1 MRRDKSGEY
10 EITNAGGELVRA
22 FIPTRLPPD
31 PPLDLAGLQES
42 IARAHLALG
51 RLDGLSRLLPA
62 DGPFLYSY
70 IRKEAVL
77 SSQIEGTQSSIADL
91 MRFEAADAPGVPV
104 NDDVVEVSNYVR
116 AMDHGLMRLRQD
128 DFPLSNRLLR
138 EIHAQLLSRG
148 RGSDKRPGE
157 FRQSQVWIGGS
168 RPGNAHFVPPPSHAV
183 PDCMGRLEQ
192 FLHVTGDDIPP
203 LIRAGIC
210 HVQFETIHPFLDGN
224 GRVGRLLIT
233 FMLLQAGV
241 LAEPLLYLSLFF
253 KQHRQTYYTLLD
265 GVRRTGDWEA
275 WLDFFLQGV
284 AETAGEAE
292 STAQRLLQ
300 MFRNDETRI
309 QQENR
314 YPSSA
319 LRVHQA
325 LKEHPIASI
334 QSVMERTGLS
344 FNAASSGMKILEQM
358 DLAREVT
365 GQQRNRLFAY
375 QEYMD
380 ILYEGTEPL

>member
-10 EITNAGGELVRA
+10 EITNVGGELVRA
-22 FIPTRLPPD
+22 FIPARLPPD

-168 RPGNAHFVPPPSHAV
+168 RPGNAHFVPPPPHAV
-183 PDCMGRLEQ
+183 LDCMGSLEQ
-192 FLHVTGDDIPP
+192 FLHVSGDDIPP

-253 KQHRQTYYTLLD
+253 KQHRQTYYALLD

-314 YPSSA
+314 APASA

-358 DLAREVT
+358 DIALEVT